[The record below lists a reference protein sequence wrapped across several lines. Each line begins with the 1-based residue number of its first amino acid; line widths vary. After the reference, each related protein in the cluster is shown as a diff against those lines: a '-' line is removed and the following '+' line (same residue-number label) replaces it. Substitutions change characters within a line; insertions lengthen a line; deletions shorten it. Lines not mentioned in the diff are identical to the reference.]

1 MTACRGFYGAPV
13 VRESGRTR
21 VRPSMVEGVVDFD
34 LSEDQKK
41 LQTSVAEFAANEV
54 APIAEKLDREGRFPS
69 ELFLKVGKLGITAIP
84 FGEDVGGLGLGVLDM
99 VIALEQLARADQSLA
114 VTTMV
119 SVASGLTLARF
130 GSRELIDQYLPD
142 VVAGRRI
149 CGIAGT
155 EPDAGSDT
163 AGFKT
168 RAVPTG
174 NRFALTGEKA
184 YITNGGTEI
193 TSFLMFLAVSSP
205 PGDAKKSFTL
215 FVVPTGHAGCT
226 AGEPYR
232 KMGWRSSDT
241 RPYYLRD
248 CNVGPEQIVGKLH
261 GGRYVL
267 HRGYQQARV
276 FLAACSLGLAQACL
290 DHSLKYAQERRAFGG
305 PIGRLQLVQDMIAQM
320 TVQIEAA
327 RLLTYRAAWNVDQG
341 KQSLKELAI
350 AKLYACEI
358 GTKCADIAIQ
368 VHGGWGFMDDCPVSR
383 YYRDNRICT
392 LGDGSTQIQTL
403 LIARESGLEAAF
415 G

>member
-1 MTACRGFYGAPV
+1 MQEERH
-13 VRESGRTR
+13 
-21 VRPSMVEGVVDFD
+21 VDFN
-34 LSEDQKK
+34 LTEDQEK
-41 LQTSVAEFAANEV
+41 LQATVAEFAVNEV
-54 APIAEKLDREGRFPS
+54 APIAEKLDREGRFPT
-69 ELFLKVGKLGITAIP
+69 ELFLKVGSLGITAIP
-84 FGEDVGGLGLGVLDM
+84 FSQDHGGLGLGVLDM

-119 SVASGLTLARF
+119 SVASGLTLGRF

-142 VVAGRRI
+142 IAAGRRI

-168 RAVPTG
+168 RAVSTG
-174 NRFALTGEKA
+174 NRFTLNGEKA
-184 YITNGGTEI
+184 YITNGGTDI
-193 TSFLMFLAVSSP
+193 TSFLMFLTVSSP
-205 PGDAKKSFTL
+205 PEQTKKSFTL
-215 FVVPTGHAGCT
+215 FLVPSNSPGCT
-226 AGEPYR
+226 PGEPYN

-241 RPYYLRD
+241 RPYYLQD
-248 CNVGPEQIVGKLH
+248 CDVGPEQIVGQLH

-305 PIGRLQLVQDMIAQM
+305 PIGRLQLVQEMIAQM
-320 TVQIEAA
+320 TIQIAAA
-327 RLLTYRAAWNVDQG
+327 RLLTYHAAWNVDQG
-341 KQSLKELAI
+341 KENLKDLAI

-358 GTKCADIAIQ
+358 GTKCADLAIQ

-403 LIARESGLEAAF
+403 LIARESGLGTAF
-415 G
+415 A